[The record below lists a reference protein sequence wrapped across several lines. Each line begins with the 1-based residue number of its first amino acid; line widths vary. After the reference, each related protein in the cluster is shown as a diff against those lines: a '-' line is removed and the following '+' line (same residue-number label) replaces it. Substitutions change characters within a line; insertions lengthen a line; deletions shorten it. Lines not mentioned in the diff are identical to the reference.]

1 MELLNATKMQ
11 AGYTMGLKPDGRE
24 LLVVAVKGTFDLPQ
38 WGEPP
43 QLAKKQ
49 VSLVEA
55 DAFTGEPGLSAPV
68 YETDY
73 APYKARCDVIL
84 NGSAYA
90 PHGEQVE
97 RIDVGLQV
105 GSFYK
110 TFQIVGDR
118 IWEVSFLSLRA
129 SAPRPFLAMPISYD
143 RAFGGVDKF
152 HADENKHSAYM
163 LNPVGRGYHQIL
175 DREFIEYTPLPNTE
189 ELGQRVS
196 KPKGPYRPMA
206 FGPLGRGWEP
216 RYRLAGTYDQPWLDH
231 TFPFLPAD
239 FNEAYYQCA
248 PVDQQIDY
256 LRGGEEVRLIHLTPG
271 GGLVNFRLP
280 KLEVPVVFFLKKGG
294 QQEVQAV
301 ADTLVLEPDAQRFTI
316 TWRAHLPLKKNMFE
330 IVQVLVGKKSRGWWR
345 ARQLGKT
352 YYPSLAA
359 SIQAKRKVHENDE

>member
-1 MELLNATKMQ
+1 MELLNATPML

-24 LLVVAVKGTFDLPQ
+24 LLVVAIKGTFTIPSR
-38 WGEPP
+38 GAPP
-43 QLAKKQ
+43 QLADKQ
-49 VSLVEA
+49 MPLIEA
-55 DAFTGEPGLSAPV
+55 DTFTGEPGLSAPV

-73 APYKARCDVIL
+73 APHKARCDVVL
-84 NGSAYA
+84 TGTAYA
-90 PHGEQVE
+90 PKSEPVKQLE
-97 RIDVGLQV
+97 VGLQV

-110 TFQIVGDR
+110 CFQVVGDR
-118 IWEVSFLSLRA
+118 VWEVSFLSVRA
-129 SAPRPFLAMPISYD
+129 SAPMPFHFMPISYD
-143 RAFGGVDKF
+143 RAFGGVDNL
-152 HADENKHSAYM
+152 HLHENKHSAYM

-189 ELGQRVS
+189 EIGQRVS
-196 KPKGPYRPMA
+196 KPRGQYRPMA

-216 RYRLAGTYDQPWLDH
+216 RYRLAGTYDQTWLDN

-256 LRGGEEVRLIHLTPG
+256 LRGGEEVKLINLTPSG
-271 GGLVNFRLP
+271 YTTFRLP
-280 KLEVPVVFFLKKGG
+280 TLAVPVVFFLKKGG
-294 QQEVQAV
+294 NQEVQAV
-301 ADTLVLEPDAQRFTI
+301 ADTLVLEPDAKRFMI

-330 IVQVLVGKKSRGWWR
+330 VAQVLVGKKSRGWWR

-359 SIQAKRKVHENDE
+359 LTRAKRKPPEDEDE